1 MFLCALFFPIHCVFG
16 LLSSH
21 AFVLMRAEHVAGLEL
36 GAVPR
41 AATPTAAACPSVDY
55 RLVSVACAEAHLR

>member
-1 MFLCALFFPIHCVFG
+1 
-16 LLSSH
+16 
-21 AFVLMRAEHVAGLEL
+21 MRAEHVAGLEL